1 MVNDKFTVVPLQIK
15 VLDKLTAVTAKLE
28 VTVTVWLVVAV
39 LPAASVAVQI
49 TVVTPLGNLILVV
62 EISPVDGIAPVALHV
77 IVGIEQLSPT
87 LVGVPKLGIM
97 AEQDVV
103 LTGVVIGDGAVIV
116 GNCVSFTCTVKLQ
129 VAELLLASVTV

>member
-1 MVNDKFTVVPLQIK
+1 MVNDKLTVVPLQIK

-28 VTVTVWLVVAV
+28 VTVTVCMLVAV

-62 EISPVDGIAPVALHV
+62 ELSPVDGIAPVAFHV
-77 IVGIEQLSPT
+77 IVGVEQLSPPT
-87 LVGVPKLGIM
+87 AVPKLGIM

-103 LTGVVIGDGAVIV
+103 LTGVDMAFGAVMV
-116 GNCVSFTCTVKLQ
+116 GAVTSSTITV
-129 VAELLLASVTV
+129 

>member
-28 VTVTVWLVVAV
+28 VTVTVCILVAV

-62 EISPVDGIAPVALHV
+62 ELSPVDGIAPVAFHV
-77 IVGIEQLSPT
+77 IVGVEQLSPPT
-87 LVGVPKLGIM
+87 AVPKLGIM

-103 LTGVVIGDGAVIV
+103 LTGVVIGDGAVMVGSVLSSIV
-116 GNCVSFTCTVKLQ
+116 
-129 VAELLLASVTV
+129 